1 MLKWKFTHLNSVD
14 FLLKPVW
21 VDGVHTPVPRL
32 FVGGD
37 RDSTIPVHEPSGN
50 FVLVGSDELDE
61 GFDPAVAA
69 DGATVADL
77 AGKIVECA
85 WDARVTLAV
94 DGSEMHPPG
103 AWRYMRT
110 RTDKDAP
117 NYVTVY
123 KHTLQSILDD
133 ITAEEIVAFVSG
145 VLEKQKKA
153 TAEAGMGYA

>member
-1 MLKWKFTHLNSVD
+1 
-14 FLLKPVW
+14 
-21 VDGVHTPVPRL
+21 
-32 FVGGD
+32 
-37 RDSTIPVHEPSGN
+37 
-50 FVLVGSDELDE
+50 
-61 GFDPAVAA
+61 
-69 DGATVADL
+69 
-77 AGKIVECA
+77 
-85 WDARVTLAV
+85 
-94 DGSEMHPPG
+94 
-103 AWRYMRT
+103 MRT